1 MARPCEFDENEVL
14 DKAMHTFWQQGYD
27 GTSLEDLLA
36 ATGIARQSLYNR
48 FGDKRALFIKALRRY
63 HANGGERLNPLF
75 EQVRPVQNA
84 FRLLFESAATE
95 DDEAKRM
102 GCFMINAAMEMARH
116 DVEIADIV
124 TRNQRAFEERFVGA
138 LETGRQRGELPAD
151 FDCRATGRF
160 LVGALFGLKVLAK
173 SDPSSPMLT
182 DMVNLT
188 LNVLPAAPQ
197 A

>member
-1 MARPCEFDENEVL
+1 MARPCEFDENDVL
-14 DKAMHTFWQQGYD
+14 DKAMHTFWLHGYD

-63 HANGGERLNPLF
+63 HASGSDKLKPLF
-75 EQVRPVQNA
+75 EQIRPVQQA
-84 FRLLFESAATE
+84 FRSLFESASSE
-95 DDEAKRM
+95 NDDAKRM

-124 TRNQRAFEERFVGA
+124 TRNQRGFEDLFVTA
-138 LETGRQRGELPAD
+138 LEAGRLRGELPAD

-160 LVGALFGLKVLAK
+160 LVGAFFGLKVLAK
-173 SDPSSPMLT
+173 SDPSSPLLP
-182 DMVNLT
+182 DMVRVT
-188 LNVLPAAPQ
+188 LSVLPT
-197 A
+197 